1 METAPLFTVILTALL
16 GGGVLGIIINQL
28 FLRHKTQAEVRKLD
42 AEADRAKAETSKLN
56 RELNLVSVQVTES
69 PGKDEVRG
77 WDKWGED
84 TRSYEI
90 GIDRRE
96 RYRGKP
102 SGYIK
107 SIAPSAGFGSFRQ
120 IFRADMYKGKRLKMT
135 GCAKSDSV
143 EEWAGLWMRIDGPSR
158 TERSLGFD
166 NMEDRP
172 IKGTT
177 GWTRYQI
184 VLDVPENSAAIAF
197 GVLILGSG
205 QLWATDFEFEVVGMD
220 VPTTPSY
227 HYPEKPVNLSFDE

>member
-1 METAPLFTVILTALL
+1 VENTPLITIILTTLL
-16 GGGVLGIIINQL
+16 GGGAFGILINQL
-28 FLRHKTQAEVRKLD
+28 FLRPKTIAEARKLD

-56 RELNLVSVQVTES
+56 RELNLGSSQLIES
-69 PGKDEVRG
+69 PGSDEIKG

-84 TRSYEI
+84 PRSYEI
-90 GIDRRE
+90 GIDRNE

-107 SIAPSAGFGSFRQ
+107 SIAAPKGFGSFKQ
-120 IFRADMYKGKRLKMT
+120 AFRANMYQGKRLKMT
-135 GCAKSDSV
+135 GCAKSNSV
-143 EEWAGLWMRIDGPSR
+143 EEWAGLWMRIDGPLR

-184 VLDVPENSAAIAF
+184 VLDVPENGAAVAF
-197 GVLILGSG
+197 GVLLVGSG
-205 QLWATDFEFEVVGMD
+205 QLWATDFQFEIVD
-220 VPTTPSY
+220 SSVPTTPSY
-227 HYPEKPVNLSFDE
+227 DYPGKPLNLNFDE